1 MESEVSPWSQTSMR
15 EVESLTRRPVS
26 AALCALQAYKA
37 EKQGL
42 HLEVKKMDPIIPGLA
57 DR

>member
-1 MESEVSPWSQTSMR
+1 MR
-15 EVESLTRRPVS
+15 FVIIAAVT

-42 HLEVKKMDPIIPGLA
+42 HPEVKKMDPTVPGLA
-57 DR
+57 DV